1 MPLVTPRFV
10 CALAAVTIGPL
21 TSIAQEPPNA
31 YESATQPGPGTFI
44 FKPQLRSF
52 YLDDAPSSPW
62 GDTHQLSFSNTLN
75 FGIAPDWSASIR
87 FPLEQR
93 WQSDRASAGNEESFG
108 IGDVTTLLKWR
119 VWRNDT
125 SPLDTQRLAVF
136 GGLEWP
142 LGQSEFSSY
151 SFDPILGLAYTQ
163 VTGRHGINL
172 SGAWKFTTDGDDA
185 PLLAGEGQAEL
196 FRYDAAYLFRFH
208 PEQYTADTKGACR
221 SGPRPLRFLMDGLSS
236 YWTVIWEFRM
246 SNFRSCTPGSGVSAA
261 RSVPTSSA
269 QSRPVIWYVACAIR
283 FPNDCDRTRWSL
295 SAAAEAAGFPH
306 VGRGARDTRSR
317 LLRR

>member
-1 MPLVTPRFV
+1 MPLVTQRFV
-10 CALAAVTIGPL
+10 CALAAVTIGSL

-44 FKPQLRSF
+44 FKPQLRYF

-62 GDTHQLSFSNTLN
+62 GDTHQLNFSNTLN

-93 WQSDRASAGNEESFG
+93 WQSDRTSASSEESFG
-108 IGDVTTLLKWR
+108 IGDLTTLLKWR

-125 SPLDTQRLAVF
+125 SPLDTQRLALF
-136 GGLEWP
+136 GGMEWP
-142 LGQSEFSSY
+142 LGQSEFSSH

-163 VTGRHGINL
+163 VTGRHGVNL

-185 PLLAGEGQAEL
+185 PLLAGEGQADL

-208 PEQYTADTKGACR
+208 PEQYTADTKGAWYAAFELNGFYETNGDHEVFLSPGIMYEAESWVLELSVQLPVIQR
-221 SGPRPLRFLMDGLSS
+221 LDWRPETDFAVVIGLRFL
-236 YWTVIWEFRM
+236 F
-246 SNFRSCTPGSGVSAA
+246 
-261 RSVPTSSA
+261 
-269 QSRPVIWYVACAIR
+269 
-283 FPNDCDRTRWSL
+283 
-295 SAAAEAAGFPH
+295 
-306 VGRGARDTRSR
+306 
-317 LLRR
+317 